1 MLDTNNM
8 SKWMIITIS
17 AVLITVGIIFGSLV
31 YLLKKNQADEDAADE
46 IYLRNKSALLNN
58 SVNEQLKTGVI
69 AAEGHKVLANTKV
82 SQQTISQSNSQLAA
96 ALASKQKVI
105 DDLKKKYQQEISK
118 IKIIN

>member
-31 YLLKKNQADEDAADE
+31 YVLKKNQADEDAADE

-69 AAEGHKVLANTKV
+69 AAEGNKVLANTKV

>member
-69 AAEGHKVLANTKV
+69 AAEGNKVLANTKV